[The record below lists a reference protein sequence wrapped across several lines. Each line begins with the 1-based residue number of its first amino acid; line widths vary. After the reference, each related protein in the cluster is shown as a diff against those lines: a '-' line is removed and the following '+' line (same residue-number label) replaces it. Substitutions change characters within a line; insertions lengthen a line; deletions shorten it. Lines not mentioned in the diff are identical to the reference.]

1 MTTTTATST
10 ATAASQSIRS
20 SATLAGNFSDFLT
33 LLTTQLQNQDPTS
46 PMDTNAFTTQL
57 VQFALVEQQ
66 INANANLETL
76 ISLNQGQQVLQA
88 SSLIGARVVATS
100 TQIALQDGA
109 GEIRFASDV
118 ATPTLVTVFDAAGRV
133 IRSEAVQAQAGD
145 NSWVWNGRNASNTQ
159 MPDGAYTVTVVQPQ
173 TDGTTKTLDFGTVA
187 TVTGARR
194 SGNTM
199 QVQLGA
205 LGVGL
210 DAVISVEA
218 GRP

>member
-10 ATAASQSIRS
+10 ATAASQSARS
-20 SATLAGNFSDFLT
+20 GTTLAGNFTDFLT

-88 SSLIGARVVATS
+88 ASLIGARVVAAS

-133 IRSEAVQAQAGD
+133 LRSEAVQTRAGE
-145 NSWVWNGRNASNTQ
+145 NGWIWNGRNASNAQ

-173 TDGTTKTLDFGTVA
+173 TDGTTKTLDFGMVA

>member
-10 ATAASQSIRS
+10 AIAASQSPRS
-20 SATLAGNFSDFLT
+20 GTTLAGNFTDFLT

-66 INANANLETL
+66 INANASLETL

-88 SSLIGARVVATS
+88 ASLIGARVVATS

-133 IRSEAVQAQAGD
+133 IRSEAVQARAGE
-145 NSWVWNGRNASNTQ
+145 NSWVWNGRNASNAQ

-187 TVTGARR
+187 NVTGARR